1 MIGCQRR
8 PQTRQRREPRN
19 RKASFVGNRNN
30 KTKRKC
36 KTKNKPRGPIV
47 MKREHLLKFKIIR
60 SYIKNLIDLKKIPRK
75 ADQKEIDKKARQIQ
89 ENKMCKM
96 PIV

>member
-1 MIGCQRR
+1 MIGCQGK

-19 RKASFVGNRNN
+19 RKASFVGNRKG

-47 MKREHLLKFKIIR
+47 MKREHLIKFKIVR
-60 SYIKNLIDLKKIPRK
+60 SYIKNLLDLKKK
-75 ADQKEIDKKARQIQ
+75 FLEKLTKK
-89 ENKMCKM
+89 K
-96 PIV
+96 